1 MINNNVIDN
10 EISAKSVAQ
19 EEIKMGLDGEGA
31 SHLMMMLSTYL
42 YEDNIGTPIQELLS
56 NGLDSTI
63 EAKKDNPVVASL
75 LKNSGGQWEFSATD
89 FGKGLD
95 DEEFRSI
102 ISQYG
107 KSTKRDSNESLGFFG
122 IGSKSPF
129 AYCDAYSMLCRKDGI
144 ERLYVLRKD
153 VTGFAI
159 DKIYEQPSEEPNGV
173 KVIIPVKERDYD
185 DFKAKILEKTA
196 YFEQVYF
203 NIEYKASSWETHRQG
218 EILTELN
225 DFTIVDTPYF
235 KYSTLDKSGRTKIL
249 LGRINYALNMNSLGI
264 SNSHYNVPIALKFSL
279 DEGLFPL
286 PNRESVKLDSKSIKL
301 ILEKYRNAL
310 EWLISRFN
318 ENTKELESLEDFY
331 DYYDN
336 LNNRTVNISPDDTKP
351 ILIDLNS
358 VTETYKL
365 VCNKLEEIENKNNS
379 GFSITRLEVVKP
391 VLKSAPLISTLTPK
405 HSSTPILF
413 RDIKNLFHNYD
424 VIAEIKD
431 NRYSKKHFSLKKESV
446 CGRMLTTLSQKAIIS
461 NEDIPAKGKHRDYVK
476 ETYGDLFV
484 LKPSGYEMTYGDPE
498 KKNYGNDNSTYIGLL
513 HLCDF
518 LEDLHE
524 QIITE
529 WKTVQEDFLTKCI
542 KIEDTVPSQEWLDT
556 QKKKI
561 ERVKKEKVER
571 GENYR
576 IKLQEEIN
584 LKLSKNLGK
593 YSQDW
598 SCKFEDCVI
607 KIEQIS
613 TRPYLIVYGLQ
624 EDRRILDNL
633 YQFTRYE
640 HLLKSNKQ
648 GKDHKYKGGIRPAI
662 LGQRDIEKIKG
673 LKIHNLKSIQ
683 EFMSEHGK
691 LLGNYVAA
699 RKIYDFL
706 KDKRY
711 YTIIDNNLKFIKH
724 NISVDLSNKVEEL
737 KAFKDKYPEIRYF
750 ENGLAKTII
759 DTVEEN
765 NWENLE
771 IKALLK
777 EVESK
782 MEKLDFLNYLLGNGY
797 RSYLQDDQVPFI
809 HEVLRA
815 RKFRMDSKHY
825 PKIQNLVE
833 EELEEILE
841 DVDALQDLTI

>member
-1 MINNNVIDN
+1 
-10 EISAKSVAQ
+10 
-19 EEIKMGLDGEGA
+19 
-31 SHLMMMLSTYL
+31 MMMLSTYL

-129 AYCDAYSMLCRKDGI
+129 AYCDAYSMLCRKDGV

-159 DKIYEQPSEEPNGV
+159 DKIYEKPSEEPNGV

-185 DFKAKILEKTA
+185 DFKNKILEKSA
-196 YFEQVYF
+196 YFEQIYF
-203 NIEYKASSWETHRQG
+203 NIEHNAKSWEAERQG
-218 EILTELN
+218 EILTGLN

-235 KYSTLDKSGRTKIL
+235 KYSTLDKSGKAKIL
-249 LGRINYALNMNSLGI
+249 LGRINYKLDLYALGI
-264 SNSHYNVPIALKFSL
+264 TSSYYDVPIALKFGL

-310 EWLISRFN
+310 EWLINRFN
-318 ENTKELESLEDFY
+318 ENTKELERLEDFY
-331 DYYDN
+331 NYYDN
-336 LNNRTVNISPDDTKP
+336 LNNRAIDISPDATKP
-351 ILIDLNS
+351 ILVSLTAVI
-358 VTETYKL
+358 ETYKL
-365 VCNKLEEIENKNNS
+365 VCNRLYRLEQEANPN
-379 GFSITRLEVVKP
+379 FSIDRLEVVKP
-391 VLKSAPLISTLTPK
+391 VLKSAPLISTLVVND
-405 HSSTPILF
+405 SSTPILA
-413 RDIKNLFHNYD
+413 RNIKDLFHNYD
-424 VIAEIKD
+424 VIAEINND
-431 NRYSKKHFSLKKESV
+431 RYTKKHFSLKKEKICKKILEFGYKKCQV
-446 CGRMLTTLSQKAIIS
+446 VIS
-461 NEDIPAKGKHRDYVK
+461 DEDIPAKGKHRDFVK

-484 LKPSGYEMTYGDPE
+484 LKPSKHEMTYGDPE

-513 HLCDF
+513 NLCDF
-518 LEDLHE
+518 PEDLHE
-524 QIITE
+524 QIIEE
-529 WKTVQEDFLTKCI
+529 WKIVQQDFLSKCI
-542 KIEDTVPSQEWLDT
+542 KIEDTVPPQEWIEA
-556 QKKKI
+556 QKKRV
-561 ERVKKEKVER
+561 ERVKKEKAER

-607 KIEQIS
+607 KVS
-613 TRPYLIVYGLQ
+613 NVSKLPYLIVYGLQ

-633 YQFTRYE
+633 YQFTSYE

-648 GKDHKYKGGIRPAI
+648 GKDRKYKGGVRPAI
-662 LGQRDIEKIKG
+662 LGQRDIEKIKD

-699 RKIYDFL
+699 RRIHEFL

-711 YTIIDNNLKFIKH
+711 YTIIDNNLKFIKD
-724 NISVDLSNKVEEL
+724 NISVDLSNKIEEL
-737 KAFKDKYPEIRYF
+737 KTFKDKYPEIRNF
-750 ENGLAKTII
+750 ENGLTKTIVAA
-759 DTVEEN
+759 VEEN